1 MLKDQ
6 RELLELFRAFGV
18 EYVLIGAHA
27 VGAYTEPR
35 STKDI
40 DLLIRDSSENA
51 ERVYQAL
58 AAFGAPLAQ
67 YSPSDFH
74 GHPGNIIQFGVP
86 PSRIDILQ
94 ALEGVEAETVWQRR
108 TRNCD
113 LDGIMVDI
121 ISVEDLINNKRAV
134 GRFQDLADVEKLER
148 YSK

>member
-40 DLLIRDSSENA
+40 DLLIRDTPENA
-51 ERVYQAL
+51 ERVYRAL
-58 AAFGAPLAQ
+58 AAFGAPMSQ
-67 YSPSDFH
+67 YQPSDFC
-74 GHPGNIIQFGVP
+74 GNPGNIIQFGVP
-86 PSRIDILQ
+86 PARIDILQ
-94 ALEGVEAETVWQRR
+94 ALEGVTAEEAWQRR
-108 TRNCD
+108 VKDFD
-113 LDGIMVDI
+113 LDGTMIDI

-148 YSK
+148 YK